1 MSLKQLELA
10 LEPLG
15 VRVYRA
21 FDEGARC
28 SKVSDVE
35 SSVMSIPDFQ
45 TLMLP
50 LLECFADGLEHTSLQ
65 TEEQLAAKFGV
76 TEEERALLLPS
87 GRAPTFK
94 NRIGWARTYLGKAL
108 LLEQVR
114 RSFWRIT
121 ARGHQ
126 VIQKHPNAI
135 NIAYLEQFPEFAT
148 FRTKTQTQILEKTQL
163 APANQTPEETLEASY
178 STLRQQLAEDLL
190 ERVKACTPAFFETLV
205 VDLLVKMGYGGSR
218 LDAAEVI
225 GRSGDG
231 GLDGVI
237 KEDRLGL
244 DQIHIQAKRWKDN
257 AVGRPDIQQFSGAL
271 DGPGSRKGVFIT
283 TSTFSKEAVEYAK
296 SLSTKRIVLI
306 DGQRLAELMIDYSL
320 GVNTQR
326 TLEIKRVDSDYFDDE

>member
-1 MSLKQLELA
+1 M
-10 LEPLG
+10 P
-15 VRVYRA
+15 
-21 FDEGARC
+21 
-28 SKVSDVE
+28 
-35 SSVMSIPDFQ
+35 IPDFQ

-50 LLECFADGLEHTSLQ
+50 LLECFADGLEHRVSDLEKYLATKFVL
-65 TEEQLAAKFGV
+65 TEIEQA
-76 TEEERALLLPS
+76 ELLPS
-87 GRAPTFK
+87 GRQATFR
-94 NRIGWARTYLGKAL
+94 NRIGWARTYLGKAAL
-108 LLEQVR
+108 IASVR
-114 RSFWRIT
+114 RSYWKVT
-121 ARGHQ
+121 ARGVSVLQ
-126 VIQKHPNAI
+126 NPPAAI
-135 NIAYLEQFPEFAT
+135 NISYLDQFPEFAP
-148 FRTKTQTQILEKTQL
+148 FRANTQVKAVNSVSIAPVTQT
-163 APANQTPEETLEASY
+163 PDETLEVSY

-237 KEDRLGL
+237 QEDRLGL

-296 SLSTKRIVLI
+296 SLSSKRIVLI